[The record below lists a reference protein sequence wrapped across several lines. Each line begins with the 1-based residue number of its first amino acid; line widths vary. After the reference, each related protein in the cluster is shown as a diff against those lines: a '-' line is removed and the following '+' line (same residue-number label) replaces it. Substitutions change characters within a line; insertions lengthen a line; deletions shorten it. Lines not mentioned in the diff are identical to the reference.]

1 MREISFIII
10 WLKKK
15 LFCLC
20 IHSTLVGHP
29 LGKILIY
36 SNIPETCYI
45 VQIVVL
51 RLAFKMGDIWSDEDD
66 QLTEPIDN
74 SRVELT
80 SVLIVSTWA
89 LLQPIASANGKYENN
104 LKLIFT

>member
-1 MREISFIII
+1 MYETKTLNRERELVLVIKKSSIRDKEHFFALSRYMRNKMREISFIII

-36 SNIPETCYI
+36 SNIPEICSI
-45 VQIVVL
+45 VHIVVL
-51 RLAFKMGDIWSDEDD
+51 RLAFVYCG
-66 QLTEPIDN
+66 
-74 SRVELT
+74 
-80 SVLIVSTWA
+80 
-89 LLQPIASANGKYENN
+89 YE
-104 LKLIFT
+104 